1 MIELIVV
8 VASGIFGLTGTVF
21 SLLKSRQLTAQKK
34 QFATQ
39 KAHQTTLEI
48 RMAEIDARRE
58 TEASNDELMRGFIE
72 MQKMLLQSNSEALT
86 ESLGRLVA
94 VTEKGQADLL
104 MAFKSEMN
112 LARGEMAISSKD
124 ARETM
129 QQVHTD
135 MQTVPSETVR
145 LLNESFKQVPE
156 NTAAI
161 ILPELSAVRAQLEK
175 VITDVNRNKIDDC
188 KKRLVNIEKAVN
200 QLKVM
205 KEEAPKLNVI
215 DLNNNTKR
223 PAIVTG
229 EMGNQTTKDT
239 ERE

>member
-1 MIELIVV
+1 MIDLLTVIM
-8 VASGIFGLTGTVF
+8 ALAGTLFGLW
-21 SLLKSRQLTAQKK
+21 KARQKGQQQETNQ
-34 QFATQ
+34 Q
-39 KAHQTTLEI
+39 LEI
-48 RMAEIDARRE
+48 RMAEITARRE

-72 MQKMLLQSNSEALT
+72 MQKMLLQSNSEALS

-94 VTEKGQADLL
+94 VTEKGQAALL
-104 MAFKSEMN
+104 AAFKSEMN

-188 KKRLVNIEKAVN
+188 KKRLANIENAVN
-200 QLKVM
+200 QLKIM
-205 KEEAPKLNVI
+205 KEEASKLNVI
-215 DLNNNTKR
+215 ELNDNTKR

-229 EMGNQTTKDT
+229 EMGNQTKTDT
-239 ERE
+239 EEN